1 MLYAAAMI
9 VRTQSNGVVTLT
21 LDRPA
26 RRNAL
31 DDAAMHTLA
40 AELATIGIDS
50 ACRCVLIRGAGSS
63 FSAGRDL
70 KQAADLDR
78 EAALAQHRRWADVFR
93 GLRRLPCP
101 SVAVVQ
107 GHAVAGG
114 FTLALACDFM
124 IAERGA
130 KFGAL
135 EMANGFPAAMCTPI
149 LAHKAPPA
157 FGLEAALFGQPV
169 EAARLAEAG
178 LINRLVDTA
187 DDLDA
192 AVDGF
197 VGRIL
202 ELDPVAVRQT
212 VETYRAARTMPLEQ
226 AFTMGEHLNQLIE
239 ATGGFKRKGDPR

>member
-1 MLYAAAMI
+1 
-9 VRTQSNGVVTLT
+9 
-21 LDRPA
+21 
-26 RRNAL
+26 
-31 DDAAMHTLA
+31 
-40 AELATIGIDS
+40 
-50 ACRCVLIRGAGSS
+50 
-63 FSAGRDL
+63 
-70 KQAADLDR
+70 
-78 EAALAQHRRWADVFR
+78 
-93 GLRRLPCP
+93 
-101 SVAVVQ
+101 
-107 GHAVAGG
+107 
-114 FTLALACDFM
+114 M